1 MLESR
6 SGNREEF
13 INMVQ
18 RCSAVGVN
26 IYVDAVINHMTGI
39 GNSGTGTGGSS
50 FDGPTQ
56 EYPDFDSSN
65 FHQPYCP
72 VDVSSIPCRLPVDSF
87 SLPSRFPIDSLII
100 PCQRPVN
107 SLLFPS

>member
-13 INMVQ
+13 IDMVQ

-72 VDVSSIPCRLPVDSF
+72 VDVSFIPFRLPAVSPVDSQF
-87 SLPSRFPIDSLII
+87 I
-100 PCQRPVN
+100 PN
-107 SLLFPS
+107 

>member
-13 INMVQ
+13 IDMVQ

-56 EYPDFDSSN
+56 EYSDFDSSN

-72 VDVSSIPCRLPVDSF
+72 VDVSFIPCPWQF
-87 SLPSRFPIDSLII
+87 S
-100 PCQRPVN
+100 VN
-107 SLLFPS
+107 SLLILA

>member
-1 MLESR
+1 MKNQSKLIKTSLGPEWWTRYQPVSYLLESR

-13 INMVQ
+13 IDMVQ

-39 GNSGTGTGGSS
+39 DRVGTGTGGSS
-50 FDGPTQ
+50 YDGPTQ
-56 EYPDFDSSN
+56 EYPDFTSSN

-72 VDVSSIPCRLPVDSF
+72 VDVS
-87 SLPSRFPIDSLII
+87 
-100 PCQRPVN
+100 
-107 SLLFPS
+107 